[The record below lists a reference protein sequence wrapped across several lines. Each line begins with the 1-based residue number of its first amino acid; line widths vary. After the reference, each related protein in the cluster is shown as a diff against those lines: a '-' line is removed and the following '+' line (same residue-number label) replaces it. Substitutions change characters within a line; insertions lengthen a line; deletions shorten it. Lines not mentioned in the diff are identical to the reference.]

1 MSPDTDA
8 ERFTDRLRADSDWT
22 AAVDNRFTQEL
33 AAGALDDDVFA
44 RYLVQDYAFL
54 DELVSLF
61 GRALS
66 GAPTMVAKGRFAS
79 FLGTLTDEENDY
91 FERSFAALDVPPAT
105 YEDPAPTATT
115 AAFRD
120 HLRTAGAT
128 GGYAETL
135 AVLVPAEWVYLDWA
149 TDVSE
154 RPEPFYLAEW
164 VDLHDNDEFAAFV
177 AWMRE
182 ELDREGEA
190 LSGRR
195 RERVA
200 RLFERTV
207 RLEAEFFGAAYDV

>member
-1 MSPDTDA
+1 VTDVD
-8 ERFTDRLRADSDWT
+8 RFTDRLRAESDWA

-33 AAGALDDDVFA
+33 GSGTLDDDVFA

-61 GRALS
+61 GRAVAD
-66 GAPTMVAKGRFAS
+66 APTMAAKGRFVD
-79 FLGTLTDEENDY
+79 FLATLTDEENDY

-105 YEDPAPTATT
+105 YENPDTTPAT

-120 HLRTAGAT
+120 HLRAAAAT

-149 TDVSE
+149 TSVPE
-154 RPEPFYLAEW
+154 RPDPFYLAEW
-164 VDLHDNDEFAAFV
+164 VDLHDNEAFAAFV
-177 AWMRE
+177 EWMRE

-190 LSGRR
+190 LSDRR
-195 RERVA
+195 AERVA

-207 RLEAEFFGAAYDV
+207 ELEVAFFDAAYDG